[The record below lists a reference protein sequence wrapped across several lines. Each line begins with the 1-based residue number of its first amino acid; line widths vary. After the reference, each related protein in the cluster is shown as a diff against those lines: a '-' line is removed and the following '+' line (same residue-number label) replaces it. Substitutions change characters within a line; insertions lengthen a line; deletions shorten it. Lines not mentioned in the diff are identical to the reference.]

1 MIRTEVCKMIYV
13 KVNDALYVA
22 TIGGMES
29 DRTWDNRRTKS
40 ITLSGDFA
48 TIDAMFVDGMEWSIV
63 CEDSVP
69 VRKEDGT
76 LVLDENGE
84 ITYEIQTTEFDNS
97 DYNMRGDLTVHSD
110 GTCTVKMGQ
119 KTEMEIITESYAILM
134 GDMA

>member
-1 MIRTEVCKMIYV
+1 MIYV